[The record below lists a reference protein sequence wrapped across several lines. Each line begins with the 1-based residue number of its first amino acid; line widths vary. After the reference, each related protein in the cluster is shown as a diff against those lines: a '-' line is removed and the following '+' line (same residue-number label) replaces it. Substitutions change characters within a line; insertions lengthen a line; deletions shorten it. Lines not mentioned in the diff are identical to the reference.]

1 MTVNYTSFLS
11 LAEPVTGTQSG
22 TWGDDINKGLTDYLD
37 IAIAGVQTIS
47 GSQTAVT
54 LSKTSGSA
62 LSSNIA
68 QAGSAGVT
76 GTAQYAIISCTGN
89 PAGMLTVTV
98 PASSKTYVVI
108 NSTSTSQVV
117 KIVGTGPTTGV
128 TVASGATALVVWNGT
143 DFVEVGG
150 TTAGALTVTGI
161 LTTSSAIVE
170 KKVAVAASNIDLS
183 LATVYSK
190 TVTAPIT
197 FTVSNVPAVN
207 SVAAF
212 ILDLT
217 NGGSSVVTWW
227 ANVKWVSGVSPLLTA
242 SGRDV
247 LGFFTYDNGATWN
260 GFMLGKDMK

>member
-1 MTVNYTSFLS
+1 MPTSFTPLLG
-11 LAEPVTGTQSG
+11 LALPVQGELSG
-22 TWGDDINKGLTDYLD
+22 TWGDTVNAAITNLLD
-37 IAIAGVQTIS
+37 
-47 GSQTAVT
+47 TAVAGTTT
-54 LSKTSGSA
+54 LSTDSNVTLTSS
-62 LSSNIA
+62 
-68 QAGSAGVT
+68 T
-76 GTAQYAIISCTGN
+76 GTADQARSAIVVLSGART
-89 PAGMLTVTV
+89 ATRTVTA
-98 PASSKTYVVI
+98 PARSKLYVVI
-108 NSTSTSQVV
+108 NATTGGFATQF
-117 KIVGTGPTTGV
+117 VGVGPTAGV
-128 TVASGATALVVWNGT
+128 TVGSGVAALVAWKGT

-150 TTAGALTVTGI
+150 ATAGALTVTGI

-217 NGGSSVVTWW
+217 DGGSSAVTWW
-227 ANVKWVSGVSPLLTA
+227 ANVKWVSGVYPLLTA